1 MLILAEGGGLGI
13 AALRSF
19 SFDMWD
25 RKVGYDGV
33 DSWVLWNN
41 VELTEIIGLSKDETG
56 HMIIHGCDEDDFVP
70 RMDISCFMVQLELMK
85 FRNLGKWNF
94 ITTCAYH
101 LYRSLY
107 TR

>member
-1 MLILAEGGGLGI
+1 
-13 AALRSF
+13 
-19 SFDMWD
+19 MWD